1 MEILLKDN
9 FQMKGEGECSIGQ
22 LPTGRSSLKE
32 AEPWNILFCI
42 LQITKIKMAG
52 VVNIKR
58 TVIETENF
66 IAIQCMEFT
75 KHLPNQGKGFQAFSL
90 PTIWI

>member
-1 MEILLKDN
+1 
-9 FQMKGEGECSIGQ
+9 
-22 LPTGRSSLKE
+22 
-32 AEPWNILFCI
+32 
-42 LQITKIKMAG
+42 MAG